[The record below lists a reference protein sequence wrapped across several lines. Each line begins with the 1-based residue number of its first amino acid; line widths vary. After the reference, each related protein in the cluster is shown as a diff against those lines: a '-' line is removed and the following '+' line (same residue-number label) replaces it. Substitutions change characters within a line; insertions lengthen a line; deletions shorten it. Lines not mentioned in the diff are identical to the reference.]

1 MRALRGR
8 QALRAKHFPPGFPNG
23 WHCVCNATDLE
34 HGQVKSISALGTYL
48 VAFRGSD
55 GKAAV
60 LHAFCPHMGA
70 HLGAGGVVVGNL
82 LRCPFH
88 GWAFDA
94 QGAVR
99 EVPYRRNCRDMP
111 ENSRLKAYEAWELL

>member
-1 MRALRGR
+1 M
-8 QALRAKHFPPGFPNG
+8 
-23 WHCVCNATDLE
+23 
-34 HGQVKSISALGTYL
+34 KSISALGTYM

-55 GKAAV
+55 GRPAV

-70 HLGAGGVVVGNL
+70 HLGVGGVVVGDL

-94 QGAVR
+94 QGEVR
-99 EVPYRRNCRDMP
+99 HVPYRRNCRDMP
-111 ENSRLKAYEAWELL
+111 ENSKLKAYEATLPRVLKQNGVSQRTWTGSGALGAHLHLV